1 VHRSGEPYLWD
12 PPPWQVGCAPLPPSL
27 IDLTNEAVARRLR
40 ERERAPRGGNGDR
53 DDPVA
58 TSTPIFT
65 AGLPAGSALE
75 RARR

>member
-1 VHRSGEPYLWD
+1 MG
-12 PPPWQVGCAPLPPSL
+12 PPALAGRLRPLPPSL

-53 DDPVA
+53 DDPA
-58 TSTPIFT
+58 GTSTPVFT